1 MDQFKSGF
9 VSIIGRP
16 NVGKSTL
23 INRLVGEKIAII
35 SSKPQT
41 TRTNILGILTEEN
54 LQIVFT
60 DTPGIHEPKSMLAE
74 LMVKSA
80 NAAIRD
86 TDAILFLVEPIANVG
101 RTEEKIIASLKKQ
114 DAPVILVINKIDT
127 VQKDV
132 LLSVIDAYQKQ
143 FDFAAI
149 VPISA
154 RKSDG
159 VDTVK
164 HELLQFIGEGP
175 QYFPED
181 MVTDQPERQIAAE
194 IIREKL
200 LRSLNK
206 EVPHGIAIEI
216 FSMKEDETK
225 LVIEANIYC
234 EKQSHKGIII
244 GKGGEM
250 LKKIG
255 TEARL
260 ELSRMYD
267 KKVFLS
273 LWTKVNEDWRNKR
286 GKIANFGF
294 DFGEKE

>member
-1 MDQFKSGF
+1 MSEFKSGF

-41 TRTNILGILTEEN
+41 TRNNILGILTEEN
-54 LQIVFT
+54 TQIVFT
-60 DTPGIHEPKSMLAE
+60 DTPGIHEPSTMLAE

-80 NAAIRD
+80 NQAIAD

-101 RTEEKIIASLKKQ
+101 RTEEKIIESLKKQ
-114 DAPVILVINKIDT
+114 KSPVILVINKIDT
-127 VQKDV
+127 VKKDI
-132 LLSVIDAYQKQ
+132 LLSVITKYTEK
-143 FDFAAI
+143 FDFAAV

-154 RKSDG
+154 RRNDG
-159 VDTVK
+159 VDTIK
-164 HELLQFIGEGP
+164 KELLKYIGEGP

-200 LRSLNK
+200 LHNLNM
-206 EVPHGIAIEI
+206 EIPHGIAIEI
-216 FSMKEDETK
+216 FTMKETK
-225 LVIEANIYC
+225 EKIVIEANIYC

-244 GKGGEM
+244 GKQGTL

-255 TEARL
+255 TDARCEL
-260 ELSRMYD
+260 ERTHD

-273 LWTKVNEDWRNKR
+273 LWVKVNEDWRNKR

-294 DFGEKE
+294 EI

>member
-1 MDQFKSGF
+1 MGEFKSGF

-41 TRTNILGILTEEN
+41 TRNNILGILTDDN
-54 LQIVFT
+54 MQIVFT

-74 LMVKSA
+74 MMVNSA
-80 NAAIRD
+80 NQAMAD
-86 TDAILFLVEPIANVG
+86 TDAILLLVEPIPNVG
-101 RTEEKIIASLKKQ
+101 RTEEKIIARLKKQ
-114 DAPVILVINKIDT
+114 NTPVILVINKIDT
-127 VQKDV
+127 VQKDI
-132 LLSVIDAYQKQ
+132 LLSVIAAYTAT
-143 FDFAAI
+143 FDFAAV

-154 RKSDG
+154 RRADG

-164 HELLQFIGEGP
+164 KELEPFIKPGP

-181 MVTDQPERQIAAE
+181 MITDQPQRQMAAE
-194 IIREKL
+194 VIREKL

-216 FSMKEDETK
+216 FSMEETETQ
-225 LVIEANIYC
+225 VIIDANIYC

-260 ELSRMYD
+260 DLERMHD
-267 KKVFLS
+267 KKVFLT
-273 LWTKVNEDWRNKR
+273 LWVKVNEDWRNKR

-294 DFGEKE
+294 EL

>member
-1 MDQFKSGF
+1 METTKSGF

-41 TRTNILGILTEEN
+41 TRNNILGILTRDN
-54 LQIVFT
+54 MQIVFT
-60 DTPGIHEPKSMLAE
+60 DTPGIHEPTSMLAE
-74 LMVKSA
+74 LMVQSA
-80 NAAIRD
+80 NRAMSD

-101 RTEEKIIASLKKQ
+101 RTEEKIIENLKKQ
-114 DAPVILVINKIDT
+114 NAPVILVINKIDT

-132 LLSVIDAYQKQ
+132 LLGVIAKYTERY
-143 FDFAAI
+143 DFAAV

-154 RKSDG
+154 RKCDG
-159 VDTVK
+159 VDALLD
-164 HELLQFIGEGP
+164 ELVPYIHEGP
-175 QYFPED
+175 LYFPED

-200 LRSLNK
+200 LKSLDK

-216 FSMKEDETK
+216 FSMKEDKNK
-225 LVIEANIYC
+225 LSIEANIYC

-255 TEARL
+255 TAARTEL
-260 ELSRMYD
+260 ERMYE
-267 KKVFLS
+267 KKVYLS
-273 LWTKVNEDWRNKR
+273 LWAKVNEDWRNKR

-294 DFGEKE
+294 EFE

>member
-1 MDQFKSGF
+1 M
-9 VSIIGRP
+9 
-16 NVGKSTL
+16 
-23 INRLVGEKIAII
+23 
-35 SSKPQT
+35 
-41 TRTNILGILTEEN
+41 
-54 LQIVFT
+54 QIVFT

-74 LMVKSA
+74 MMVNSA
-80 NAAIRD
+80 NQAMAD
-86 TDAILFLVEPIANVG
+86 TDAILFLVEPIPNVG
-101 RTEEKIIASLKKQ
+101 RTEEKIIARLKKQ
-114 DAPVILVINKIDT
+114 NTPVILVINKIDT
-127 VQKDV
+127 VQKDI
-132 LLSVIDAYQKQ
+132 LLSVIAAYTAV
-143 FDFAAI
+143 FDFAAV

-154 RKSDG
+154 RRADG

-164 HELLQFIGEGP
+164 KELEPFIKPGP

-181 MVTDQPERQIAAE
+181 MITDQPQRQMAAE
-194 IIREKL
+194 VIREKL

-216 FSMKEDETK
+216 FSMEETETK
-225 LVIEANIYC
+225 VTIEANIYC

-260 ELSRMYD
+260 DLERMHD
-267 KKVFLS
+267 KKVFLT
-273 LWTKVNEDWRNKR
+273 LWAKVNEDWRNKR

-294 DFGEKE
+294 ELQ

>member
-1 MDQFKSGF
+1 MQETFKSGF

-41 TRTNILGILTEEN
+41 TRNNILGILTEEN
-54 LQIVFT
+54 MQIVFT
-60 DTPGIHEPKSMLAE
+60 DTPGIHEPSSMLAE

-80 NAAIRD
+80 NDAMKD
-86 TDAILFLVEPIANVG
+86 TDAILFLVEPIPNVG
-101 RTEEKIIASLKKQ
+101 RTEEKIIENLKKLQ
-114 DAPVILVINKIDT
+114 TPVILLINKIDT
-127 VQKDV
+127 VQKDI
-132 LLSVIDAYQKQ
+132 LLSVISKYTEK
-143 FDFAAI
+143 FDFAAVI
-149 VPISA
+149 PISA
-154 RKSDG
+154 RRADG
-159 VDTVK
+159 IDAVK
-164 HELLQFIGEGP
+164 QELLPFLNEGP

-200 LRSLNK
+200 LHTLNK

-216 FSMKEDETK
+216 FKMADKKNQLS
-225 LVIEANIYC
+225 IEANIYC

-250 LKKIG
+250 LKKVG
-255 TEARL
+255 TNARTEL
-260 ELSRMYD
+260 ERMYD
-267 KKVFLS
+267 KKVFLN
-273 LWTKVNEDWRNKR
+273 LWVKVDEDWRNKR

-294 DFGEKE
+294 ELQ

>member
-1 MDQFKSGF
+1 MAEMNSGF

-41 TRTNILGILTEEN
+41 TRNNILGILTEEN
-54 LQIVFT
+54 KQIVFT
-60 DTPGIHEPKSMLAE
+60 DTPGIHDPSSMLAE
-74 LMVKSA
+74 IMVKSA
-80 NAAIRD
+80 TQAMAD
-86 TDAILFLVEPIANVG
+86 TDAILLLVEPIANVG
-101 RTEEKIIASLKKQ
+101 RTEEKIIDKLKNQK
-114 DAPVILVINKIDT
+114 APVILVVNKIDT
-127 VQKDV
+127 VRKDA
-132 LLSVIDAYQKQ
+132 LLAVIATYSERFNFASV
-143 FDFAAI
+143 

-154 RKSDG
+154 RKGDG
-159 VDTVK
+159 VDIVK
-164 HELLQFIGEGP
+164 KEIEQFLKPGP

-181 MVTDQPERQIAAE
+181 MVTDQPQRQMAAE

-200 LRSLNK
+200 LRSLDK

-216 FSMKEDETK
+216 FSMKEESAK
-225 LVIEANIYC
+225 VSIEANIYC

-244 GKGGEM
+244 GKNGEM
-250 LKKIG
+250 LKKVG
-255 TEARL
+255 TEARQEL
-260 ELSRMYD
+260 ERMFE

-273 LWTKVNEDWRNKR
+273 LWVKVNEDWRNKR

-294 DFGEKE
+294 ELN

>member
-1 MDQFKSGF
+1 MEFKSGF

-41 TRTNILGILTEEN
+41 TRNNILGILTEEN
-54 LQIVFT
+54 MQIVFT
-60 DTPGIHEPKSMLAE
+60 DTPGIHEPTSKLAE
-74 LMVKSA
+74 LMVK
-80 NAAIRD
+80 NARDAMAD
-86 TDAILFLVEPIANVG
+86 TDAILLLVEPIANVG
-101 RTEEKIIASLKKQ
+101 RTEEKIIEGLKKQ
-114 DAPVILVINKIDT
+114 KSPVILVINKIDT
-127 VQKDV
+127 VKKDI
-132 LLSVIDAYQKQ
+132 LLEVITKYTSV
-143 FDFAAI
+143 FDFAAV

-154 RKSDG
+154 RRNDG
-159 VDTVK
+159 VDTLK
-164 HELLQFIGEGP
+164 QEIMPFIHEGP
-175 QYFPED
+175 QFFPED
-181 MVTDQPERQIAAE
+181 MITDQPERQIAAE

-216 FSMKEDETK
+216 FSMKDK
-225 LVIEANIYC
+225 KDSLKIEANIYC

-244 GKGGEM
+244 GHGGDM

-255 TEARL
+255 IQAREEL
-260 ELSRMYD
+260 ERIHD
-267 KKVFLS
+267 KKVYLD
-273 LWTKVNEDWRNKR
+273 LWVKVNEDWRNKR

-294 DFGEKE
+294 EI

>member
-1 MDQFKSGF
+1 MEYKSGF

-41 TRTNILGILTEEN
+41 TRNNILGILTEEN
-54 LQIVFT
+54 MQIVFT
-60 DTPGIHEPKSMLAE
+60 DTPGIHEPTSKLAE
-74 LMVKSA
+74 LMVK
-80 NAAIRD
+80 NATDAMHD
-86 TDAILFLVEPIANVG
+86 TDAILFLVEPIPNVG
-101 RTEEKIIASLKKQ
+101 RTEEKIIEGLKKQ
-114 DAPVILVINKIDT
+114 SAPVILVINKIDT
-127 VQKDV
+127 VKKDI
-132 LLSVIDAYQKQ
+132 LLEVITKYTEKY
-143 FDFAAI
+143 DFAAV

-154 RKSDG
+154 QRRDG
-159 VDTVK
+159 VDTLKKEIIPHVP
-164 HELLQFIGEGP
+164 EGP
-175 QYFPED
+175 QFFPED

-200 LRSLNK
+200 LRSLDK

-216 FSMKEDETK
+216 FSMKDK
-225 LVIEANIYC
+225 KDSLKIEANIYC

-244 GKGGEM
+244 GKGGAL

-255 TEARL
+255 TQAREDLERAHGKKVYL
-260 ELSRMYD
+260 ELW
-267 KKVFLS
+267 V
-273 LWTKVNEDWRNKR
+273 KVNEDWRNKR

-294 DFGEKE
+294 EI

>member
-1 MDQFKSGF
+1 MKIMDKFKSGF

-41 TRTNILGILTEEN
+41 TRNNILGILTEGN
-54 LQIVFT
+54 TQIVFT
-60 DTPGIHEPKSMLAE
+60 DTPGIHEPSTMLAE
-74 LMVKSA
+74 FMVKSA
-80 NAAIRD
+80 NEAIKD

-101 RTEEKIIASLKKQ
+101 RTEEKIIESLKKQ

-127 VQKDV
+127 VKKDI
-132 LLSVIDAYQKQ
+132 LLSVITKYTEK
-143 FDFAAI
+143 FDFAAVI
-149 VPISA
+149 PISA
-154 RKSDG
+154 RRSDG
-159 VDTVK
+159 VDTIK
-164 HELLQFIGEGP
+164 TELLKYIGEGP

-181 MVTDQPERQIAAE
+181 MITDQPERQIVAE

-200 LRSLNK
+200 LHNLNM
-206 EVPHGIAIEI
+206 EIPHGIAIEI
-216 FSMKEDETK
+216 FSMAESETK
-225 LVIEANIYC
+225 IVIEANIYC

-244 GKGGEM
+244 GKQGAL

-255 TEARL
+255 TDARHEL
-260 ELSRMYD
+260 ERMHG

-273 LWTKVNEDWRNKR
+273 LWVKVNEDWRNKR

-294 DFGEKE
+294 EI

>member
-1 MDQFKSGF
+1 MSEFKSGF

-41 TRTNILGILTEEN
+41 TRNNILGILTEDN
-54 LQIVFT
+54 MQIVFT
-60 DTPGIHEPKSMLAE
+60 DTPGIHEPTSMLAE
-74 LMVKSA
+74 MMVKSA
-80 NAAIRD
+80 TEAMAD

-101 RTEEKIIASLKKQ
+101 RTEEKIIERLKKQ
-114 DAPVILVINKIDT
+114 KAPVILIINKIDT

-132 LLSVIDAYQKQ
+132 LLGVIKAYTDV
-143 FDFAAI
+143 FDFAAVI
-149 VPISA
+149 PISA
-154 RKSDG
+154 RRADG
-159 VDTVK
+159 IDAVK
-164 HELLQFIGEGP
+164 KELLPFLTEGP
-175 QYFPED
+175 QFFPED

-216 FSMKEDETK
+216 FMMKEK
-225 LVIEANIYC
+225 ANAISIEANIYC

-244 GKGGEM
+244 GKHGEM

-255 TEARL
+255 TEARTEL
-260 ELSRMYD
+260 ERMHD

-273 LWTKVNEDWRNKR
+273 LWVKVNEDWRNKK

-294 DFGEKE
+294 DL

>member
-1 MDQFKSGF
+1 MQETFKSGF

-41 TRTNILGILTEEN
+41 TRNNILGILTEEN
-54 LQIVFT
+54 MQIVFT
-60 DTPGIHEPKSMLAE
+60 DTPGIHEPSSMLAE

-80 NAAIRD
+80 NDAMKD

-101 RTEEKIIASLKKQ
+101 RTEEKIIENLKKLQ
-114 DAPVILVINKIDT
+114 TPVILLINKIDT
-127 VQKDV
+127 VQKDI
-132 LLSVIDAYQKQ
+132 LLSVISKYTEK
-143 FDFAAI
+143 FDFAAVI
-149 VPISA
+149 PISA
-154 RKSDG
+154 RRADG
-159 VDTVK
+159 IDAVK
-164 HELLQFIGEGP
+164 QELLPFLNEGP

-200 LRSLNK
+200 LHTLNK

-216 FSMKEDETK
+216 FKMADKKNQLS
-225 LVIEANIYC
+225 IEANIYC

-250 LKKIG
+250 LKRVG
-255 TEARL
+255 TNARTEL
-260 ELSRMYD
+260 ERMYD
-267 KKVFLS
+267 KKVFLN
-273 LWTKVNEDWRNKR
+273 LWVKVDEDWRNKR

-294 DFGEKE
+294 ELQ

>member
-1 MDQFKSGF
+1 MQETFKSGF

-41 TRTNILGILTEEN
+41 TRNNILGILTEEN
-54 LQIVFT
+54 MQIVFT
-60 DTPGIHEPKSMLAE
+60 DTPGIHEPSSMLAE
-74 LMVKSA
+74 MMVKSA
-80 NAAIRD
+80 NEAMKD
-86 TDAILFLVEPIANVG
+86 TDAILFLVEPIPNVG
-101 RTEEKIIASLKKQ
+101 RTEEKIIESLKKQ
-114 DAPVILVINKIDT
+114 KAPVILIINKIDT
-127 VQKDV
+127 VQKDI
-132 LLSVIDAYQKQ
+132 LLAVISKYTEK
-143 FDFAAI
+143 FDFAAVI
-149 VPISA
+149 PISA
-154 RKSDG
+154 RRADG
-159 VDTVK
+159 IETVK
-164 HELLQFIGEGP
+164 EELMPFLNEGP

-200 LRSLNK
+200 LHTLNK

-216 FSMKEDETK
+216 FQMEEEENKVS
-225 LVIEANIYC
+225 IEANIYC

-250 LKKIG
+250 LKRVG
-255 TEARL
+255 TNARCEL
-260 ELSRMYD
+260 ERMYD

-273 LWTKVNEDWRNKR
+273 LWVKVNEDWRNKR

-294 DFGEKE
+294 DL

>member
-1 MDQFKSGF
+1 MQEAFKSGF

-41 TRTNILGILTEEN
+41 TRNNILGILTEDN
-54 LQIVFT
+54 MQIVFT
-60 DTPGIHEPKSMLAE
+60 DTPGIHEPSSMLAE
-74 LMVKSA
+74 MMVKSA
-80 NAAIRD
+80 NEAMKD
-86 TDAILFLVEPIANVG
+86 TDAILFLVEPIPNVG
-101 RTEEKIIASLKKQ
+101 RTEEKIIESLKKQ
-114 DAPVILVINKIDT
+114 KAPVILIINKIDT
-127 VQKDV
+127 VQKDI
-132 LLSVIDAYQKQ
+132 LLSVISKYTEKY
-143 FDFAAI
+143 DFAAVI
-149 VPISA
+149 PISA
-154 RKSDG
+154 RRADG
-159 VDTVK
+159 IDAVK
-164 HELLQFIGEGP
+164 EELIPFLNEGP

-200 LRSLNK
+200 LHTLNK

-216 FSMKEDETK
+216 FQMEEDENK
-225 LVIEANIYC
+225 VSIEANIYC

-250 LKKIG
+250 LKRVG
-255 TEARL
+255 TNARTEL
-260 ELSRMYD
+260 ERMYD

-273 LWTKVNEDWRNKR
+273 LWVKVNEDWRNKR

-294 DFGEKE
+294 DL

>member
-1 MDQFKSGF
+1 MQEVFKSGF

-41 TRTNILGILTEEN
+41 TRNNILGILTEDN
-54 LQIVFT
+54 MQIVFT
-60 DTPGIHEPKSMLAE
+60 DTPGIHEPSSMLAE
-74 LMVKSA
+74 MMVKSA
-80 NAAIRD
+80 NEAMKD
-86 TDAILFLVEPIANVG
+86 TDAILFLVEPIPNVG
-101 RTEEKIIASLKKQ
+101 RTEEKIIESLKKQ
-114 DAPVILVINKIDT
+114 KAPVILIINKIDT
-127 VQKDV
+127 VQKDI
-132 LLSVIDAYQKQ
+132 LLSVISKYTEKY
-143 FDFAAI
+143 DFAAVI
-149 VPISA
+149 PISA
-154 RKSDG
+154 RRADG
-159 VDTVK
+159 IDAVK
-164 HELLQFIGEGP
+164 EELIPFLNEGP

-200 LRSLNK
+200 LHTLNK

-216 FSMKEDETK
+216 FQMEEDENK
-225 LVIEANIYC
+225 VSIEANIYC

-250 LKKIG
+250 LKRVG
-255 TEARL
+255 TNARTEL
-260 ELSRMYD
+260 ERMYD

-273 LWTKVNEDWRNKR
+273 LWVKVNEDWRNKR

-294 DFGEKE
+294 DL

>member
-1 MDQFKSGF
+1 MQEQFKSGF

-41 TRTNILGILTEEN
+41 TRNNILGILTEN
-54 LQIVFT
+54 NTQIVFT
-60 DTPGIHEPKSMLAE
+60 DTPGIHEPSSILAE
-74 LMVKSA
+74 MMVNSA
-80 NAAIRD
+80 KEAMKD
-86 TDAILFLVEPIANVG
+86 TDAILFLVEPIPNVG
-101 RTEEKIIASLKKQ
+101 RTEEKIIESLRKQ
-114 DAPVILVINKIDT
+114 KAPVILLINKIDT

-132 LLSVIDAYQKQ
+132 LLSVISKYTEK
-143 FDFAAI
+143 FDFAAVI
-149 VPISA
+149 PISA
-154 RKSDG
+154 RRADG
-159 VDTVK
+159 MDAIK
-164 HELLQFIGEGP
+164 QELMPFLQEGP

-200 LRSLNK
+200 LHTLNK

-216 FSMKEDETK
+216 FKMANNKNQVS
-225 LVIEANIYC
+225 IEANIFC

-250 LKKIG
+250 LKKVG
-255 TEARL
+255 TNARVEL
-260 ELSRMYD
+260 ERIYD
-267 KKVFLS
+267 KKVYLN
-273 LWTKVNEDWRNKR
+273 LWVKVDEDWRNKR

-294 DFGEKE
+294 E

>member
-1 MDQFKSGF
+1 MAEMKSGF

-41 TRTNILGILTEEN
+41 TRNNILGILTEEN
-54 LQIVFT
+54 KQIVFT
-60 DTPGIHEPKSMLAE
+60 DTPGIHDPSSMLAE
-74 LMVKSA
+74 MMVKSA
-80 NAAIRD
+80 TQAMAD
-86 TDAILFLVEPIANVG
+86 TDAILLLVEPIANVG
-101 RTEEKIIASLKKQ
+101 RTEEKIIDKLKNQK
-114 DAPVILVINKIDT
+114 APVILVVNKIDT
-127 VQKDV
+127 VRKDA
-132 LLSVIDAYQKQ
+132 LLAVIATYSKRFNFASV
-143 FDFAAI
+143 

-154 RKSDG
+154 RKGDG
-159 VDTVK
+159 VDIVK
-164 HELLQFIGEGP
+164 KEIEQFLKPGP

-181 MVTDQPERQIAAE
+181 MVTDQPQRQMAAE

-200 LRSLNK
+200 LRSLDK

-216 FSMKEDETK
+216 FSMKEESAK
-225 LVIEANIYC
+225 VSIEANIYC

-244 GKGGEM
+244 GKNGEM
-250 LKKIG
+250 LKKVG
-255 TEARL
+255 TEARQEL
-260 ELSRMYD
+260 ERMFE

-273 LWTKVNEDWRNKR
+273 LWVKVNEDWRNKR

-294 DFGEKE
+294 ELN

>member
-1 MDQFKSGF
+1 MKIMDKFKSGF

-41 TRTNILGILTEEN
+41 TRNNILGILTEGN
-54 LQIVFT
+54 TQIVFT
-60 DTPGIHEPKSMLAE
+60 DTPGIHEPSTMLAE
-74 LMVKSA
+74 FMVKSA
-80 NAAIRD
+80 NEAIKD

-101 RTEEKIIASLKKQ
+101 RTEEKIIESLKKQ

-127 VQKDV
+127 VKKDI
-132 LLSVIDAYQKQ
+132 LLSVITKYTEK
-143 FDFAAI
+143 FDFAAV

-154 RKSDG
+154 RRSDG
-159 VDTVK
+159 VDTIK
-164 HELLQFIGEGP
+164 TEILKYIGEGP

-181 MVTDQPERQIAAE
+181 MVTDQPERQIVAE

-200 LRSLNK
+200 LHNLNM
-206 EVPHGIAIEI
+206 EIPHGIAIEI
-216 FSMKEDETK
+216 FSMEESETK
-225 LVIEANIYC
+225 IVIEANIYC

-244 GKGGEM
+244 GKQGAL

-255 TEARL
+255 TDARHEL
-260 ELSRMYD
+260 ERMHD

-273 LWTKVNEDWRNKR
+273 LWVKVNEDWRNKR

-294 DFGEKE
+294 EI

>member
-1 MDQFKSGF
+1 MCEFKSGF

-41 TRTNILGILTEEN
+41 TRNNILGILTEEN
-54 LQIVFT
+54 TQIVFT
-60 DTPGIHEPKSMLAE
+60 DTPGIHEPSTMLAE

-80 NAAIRD
+80 NQAIAD
-86 TDAILFLVEPIANVG
+86 TDAILFLVEPIPNVG
-101 RTEEKIIASLKKQ
+101 RTEEKIIESLKKQ
-114 DAPVILVINKIDT
+114 KSPVILVINKIDT
-127 VQKDV
+127 VKKDV
-132 LLSVIDAYQKQ
+132 LLSVITKYTEK
-143 FDFAAI
+143 FDFAAV

-154 RKSDG
+154 RQNDG
-159 VDTVK
+159 VDTIK
-164 HELLQFIGEGP
+164 KELLKYIGEGP

-200 LRSLNK
+200 LHNLNM
-206 EVPHGIAIEI
+206 EIPHGIAIEI
-216 FSMKEDETK
+216 FTMKETK
-225 LVIEANIYC
+225 DKIVIEANIYC

-244 GKGGEM
+244 GKQGTL

-255 TEARL
+255 TDARCEL
-260 ELSRMYD
+260 ERMHD

-273 LWTKVNEDWRNKR
+273 LWVKVNEDWRNKR

-294 DFGEKE
+294 EI

>member
-1 MDQFKSGF
+1 MNEFKSGF

-41 TRTNILGILTEEN
+41 TRNNILGILTEGN
-54 LQIVFT
+54 TQIVFT
-60 DTPGIHEPKSMLAE
+60 DTPGIHEPSTMLAE
-74 LMVKSA
+74 FMVKSA
-80 NAAIRD
+80 NQAIAD

-101 RTEEKIIASLKKQ
+101 RTEEKIIESLKKQ
-114 DAPVILVINKIDT
+114 KAPVILVINKIDT
-127 VQKDV
+127 VKKDI
-132 LLSVIDAYQKQ
+132 LLSVISKYTEK
-143 FDFAAI
+143 FDFAAV

-154 RKSDG
+154 RRNDG
-159 VDTVK
+159 VDTIK
-164 HELLQFIGEGP
+164 TEILKYIGEGP

-200 LRSLNK
+200 LHNLNM
-206 EVPHGIAIEI
+206 EIPHGIAIEI
-216 FSMKEDETK
+216 FMMKESKEK
-225 LVIEANIYC
+225 IVIEANIYC

-244 GKGGEM
+244 GKQGAL

-255 TEARL
+255 TDARQEL
-260 ELSRMYD
+260 ERMHE

-273 LWTKVNEDWRNKR
+273 LWVKVNEDWRNKR

-294 DFGEKE
+294 EI

>member
-1 MDQFKSGF
+1 MAEFKSGF

-41 TRTNILGILTEEN
+41 TRNNILGILTDDDK
-54 LQIVFT
+54 QIVFT
-60 DTPGIHEPKSMLAE
+60 DTPGIHEPTSMLAE
-74 LMVKSA
+74 MMVKSA
-80 NAAIRD
+80 NNALVD
-86 TDAILFLVEPIANVG
+86 TDAILLLVEPIANVG
-101 RTEEKIIASLKKQ
+101 RTEEKIIERLKKQ
-114 DAPVILVINKIDT
+114 KTPVILVINKIDT
-127 VQKDV
+127 VKKDV
-132 LLSVIDAYQKQ
+132 LLSVIAAYTSV
-143 FDFAAI
+143 FEFAAV

-159 VDTVK
+159 VDAVK
-164 HELLQFIGEGP
+164 AEIEKFIKPGP

-181 MVTDQPERQIAAE
+181 MVTDQPQRQIAAE

-216 FSMKEDETK
+216 FSFGESASK
-225 LVIEANIYC
+225 LTIEANIYC

-255 TEARL
+255 TEARTEL
-260 ELSRMYD
+260 ERMHD

-273 LWTKVNEDWRNKR
+273 LWVKVNEDWRNKR

-294 DFGEKE
+294 ELQ

>member
-1 MDQFKSGF
+1 MEFKSGF

-41 TRTNILGILTEEN
+41 TRNNILGILTEEN
-54 LQIVFT
+54 MQIVFT
-60 DTPGIHEPKSMLAE
+60 DTPGIHEPTSKLAE
-74 LMVKSA
+74 LMVK
-80 NAAIRD
+80 NARDAMAD
-86 TDAILFLVEPIANVG
+86 TDAILLLVEPIANVG
-101 RTEEKIIASLKKQ
+101 RTEEKIIEGLKKQ
-114 DAPVILVINKIDT
+114 KSPVILVINKIDT
-127 VQKDV
+127 VKKDI
-132 LLSVIDAYQKQ
+132 LLEVITKYTSV
-143 FDFAAI
+143 FDFAAV

-154 RKSDG
+154 RRNDG
-159 VDTVK
+159 VDTLK
-164 HELLQFIGEGP
+164 QEIMPFIHEGP
-175 QYFPED
+175 QFFPED
-181 MVTDQPERQIAAE
+181 MITDQPERQIAAE

-216 FSMKEDETK
+216 FSMKDK
-225 LVIEANIYC
+225 KDSLKIEANIYC

-244 GKGGEM
+244 GHGGDM

-255 TEARL
+255 TQAREEL
-260 ELSRMYD
+260 ERIHD
-267 KKVFLS
+267 KKVYLD
-273 LWTKVNEDWRNKR
+273 LWVKVNEDWRNKR

-294 DFGEKE
+294 EI

>member
-1 MDQFKSGF
+1 MEFKSGF

-41 TRTNILGILTEEN
+41 TRNNILGILTEEN
-54 LQIVFT
+54 MQIVFT
-60 DTPGIHEPKSMLAE
+60 DTPGIHEPTSKLAE
-74 LMVKSA
+74 LMVK
-80 NAAIRD
+80 NARDAMAD
-86 TDAILFLVEPIANVG
+86 TDAILLLVEPIANVG
-101 RTEEKIIASLKKQ
+101 RTEEKIIEGLKKQ
-114 DAPVILVINKIDT
+114 KSPVILVINKIDT
-127 VQKDV
+127 VKKDI
-132 LLSVIDAYQKQ
+132 LLEVITKYTSV
-143 FDFAAI
+143 FDFAAV

-154 RKSDG
+154 RRNDG
-159 VDTVK
+159 IDTLK
-164 HELLQFIGEGP
+164 QEIMPFIHEGP
-175 QYFPED
+175 QFFPED
-181 MVTDQPERQIAAE
+181 MITDQPERQIAAE

-216 FSMKEDETK
+216 FSMKDK
-225 LVIEANIYC
+225 KDSLKIEANIYC

-244 GKGGEM
+244 GHGGDM

-255 TEARL
+255 TQAREEL
-260 ELSRMYD
+260 ERMHD
-267 KKVFLS
+267 KKVYLD
-273 LWTKVNEDWRNKR
+273 LWVKVNEDWRNKR

-294 DFGEKE
+294 EI

>member
-1 MDQFKSGF
+1 MGEFKSGF

-41 TRTNILGILTEEN
+41 TRNNILGILTEDN
-54 LQIVFT
+54 MQIVFT

-74 LMVKSA
+74 MMVNSA
-80 NAAIRD
+80 NQAMAD
-86 TDAILFLVEPIANVG
+86 TDAILFLVEPIPNVG
-101 RTEEKIIASLKKQ
+101 RTEEKIIARLKKQ
-114 DAPVILVINKIDT
+114 DTPVILVINKIDT
-127 VQKDV
+127 VQKDI
-132 LLSVIDAYQKQ
+132 LLSVIAAYTAV
-143 FDFAAI
+143 FDFAAV

-154 RKSDG
+154 RRSDG

-164 HELLQFIGEGP
+164 KELAPFIKPGP

-181 MVTDQPERQIAAE
+181 MITDQPQRQMAAE
-194 IIREKL
+194 VIREKL

-216 FSMKEDETK
+216 FSMEETETK
-225 LVIEANIYC
+225 VTIEANIYC

-255 TEARL
+255 TESRL
-260 ELSRMYD
+260 DLERMHD
-267 KKVFLS
+267 KKVFLT
-273 LWTKVNEDWRNKR
+273 LWAKVNEDWRNKR

-294 DFGEKE
+294 ELQ

>member
-1 MDQFKSGF
+1 MAEFKSGF

-41 TRTNILGILTEEN
+41 TRNNILGIVTEDDT
-54 LQIVFT
+54 QIVFT
-60 DTPGIHEPKSMLAE
+60 DTPGIHDPTSMLAE
-74 LMVKSA
+74 MMVKSA
-80 NAAIRD
+80 NQAMAD
-86 TDAILFLVEPIANVG
+86 TDAILLLVEPIANVG
-101 RTEEKIIASLKKQ
+101 RTEEKIIARLKKQ
-114 DAPVILVINKIDT
+114 NAPVILVINKIDT
-127 VQKDV
+127 VRREL
-132 LLSVIDAYQKQ
+132 LLSVIEAYTKV
-143 FDFAAI
+143 FDFAAV

-154 RKSDG
+154 KKCDG
-159 VDTVK
+159 IDVVK
-164 HELLQFIGEGP
+164 QEIKAFLKPGP

-181 MVTDQPERQIAAE
+181 MVTDQPERQMAAE

-200 LRSLNK
+200 LRNLDK

-216 FSMKEDETK
+216 FSMEEDEAK
-225 LVIEANIYC
+225 LSIEANIYC

-255 TEARL
+255 TEARMEL
-260 ELSRMYD
+260 ERTHG

-273 LWTKVNEDWRNKR
+273 LWVKVNEDWRNKR

-294 DFGEKE
+294 ELQ